1 MKKKLLLLG
10 GSHYL
15 LPVIEE
21 AHRLGIHVITCDYLP
36 DNAAHRYSDEYHN
49 VSIIDKDA
57 VLALARE
64 LQIDGISSFACDP
77 GVVTAAYVAEKLGL
91 PFAGSY
97 ESVSILQDKGRFRAF
112 LSDNGFNAPWSGSY
126 KSADE
131 ALADSARFTYPAI
144 VKPVDSAGSK
154 GVRRIDSPDEL
165 KSAAEHALSFSHGG
179 RFIVEQFL
187 EKQGASSD
195 SDSFSIDGKLV
206 FTSFD
211 DQLFDERAENPYTP
225 AAYCWPSSMPQ
236 WAQDELKGELQRL
249 IDLLGLKTALY
260 NIESRLC
267 TDGKTYIMEMSPRGG
282 GNRLSEVLHLAT
294 GVNLIR
300 GIVMASVGLA
310 PDCVCDKPYDGL
322 WAEII
327 LHSDE
332 NGRFKELWIAPDCE
346 GFIVERDLWV
356 SPGDEVE
363 RFSGANKAVGTLVVR
378 FPDRETL
385 NARMADMS
393 WFKIVTE

>member
-36 DNAAHRYSDEYHN
+36 DNAAHKYSDEYHN

-64 LQIDGISSFACDP
+64 LEIDGISSFACDP
-77 GVVTAAYVAEKLGL
+77 GVVTAAFVAEKLGL

-131 ALADSARFTYPAI
+131 ALADSGRFTYPAI

-154 GVRRIDSPDEL
+154 GVRRIDSLDEL
-165 KSAAEHALSFSHGG
+165 KSAAEHALRFSHGG

-282 GNRLSEVLHLAT
+282 GNRLSEVLHMAT

-300 GIVMASVGLA
+300 GIVMASVGLE

-332 NGRFKELWIAPDCE
+332 NGRFKELWIDPECE
-346 GFIVERDLWV
+346 NFIVERDLWV

-385 NARMADMS
+385 NVRMADMS

>member
-36 DNAAHRYSDEYHN
+36 ENAAHRYSDEYHN

-64 LQIDGISSFACDP
+64 LEIDGISSFACDP

-97 ESVSILQDKGRFRAF
+97 ESVSILQDKGRFRRF
-112 LSDNGFNAPWSGSY
+112 LADNGFNAPWSGSY
-126 KSADE
+126 ESVDD
-131 ALADSARFTYPAI
+131 ALADSSRFTYPAI

-154 GVRRIDSPDEL
+154 GVRRIDSLDEL

-267 TDGKTYIMEMSPRGG
+267 TDGKTYIMEISPRGG
-282 GNRLSEVLHLAT
+282 GNRLSEVLHMAT

-300 GIVMASVGLA
+300 GIVMASVGLE

-332 NGRFKELWIAPDCE
+332 NGRFKELWIDPECE
-346 GFIVERDLWV
+346 NFIVERDLWV

-385 NARMADMS
+385 NVRMADMS

>member
-36 DNAAHRYSDEYHN
+36 DNAAHKYSDEYHN

-126 KSADE
+126 KSVDE
-131 ALADSARFTYPAI
+131 ALADSGRFTYPAI

-154 GVRRIDSPDEL
+154 GVRRIDSSDEL
-165 KSAAEHALSFSHGG
+165 RSAAEHALRFSHGG

-282 GNRLSEVLHLAT
+282 GNRLSEVLHMAT

-300 GIVMASVGLA
+300 GIVMASVGLE

-332 NGRFKELWIAPDCE
+332 NGRFRELWIDPDCE
-346 GFIVERDLWV
+346 NFIVERDLWV

-363 RFSGANKAVGTLVVR
+363 RFSGANKAVGTLVAR

-385 NARMADMS
+385 NVRMADMS

>member
-64 LQIDGISSFACDP
+64 LEIDGISSFACDP
-77 GVVTAAYVAEKLGL
+77 GVVTAAYVAEKLNL

-112 LSDNGFNAPWSGSY
+112 LADNGFNAPWSGSY
-126 KSADE
+126 ESAEE

-154 GVRRIDSPDEL
+154 GVRRIDSLDEL
-165 KSAAEHALSFSHGG
+165 KSAAEHALRFSHGG

-282 GNRLSEVLHLAT
+282 GNRLSEVLHMAT

-300 GIVMASVGLA
+300 GIVMASVGLE
-310 PDCVCDKPYDGL
+310 PDCVCDMPYDGL

-332 NGRFKELWIAPDCE
+332 NGRFKELWIDPDCE
-346 GFIVERDLWV
+346 NFLVERDLWV

-385 NARMADMS
+385 NVRMADMS

>member
-36 DNAAHRYSDEYHN
+36 DNAAHKYSDEYHN

-57 VLALARE
+57 VLALARG
-64 LQIDGISSFACDP
+64 LQIDGIISFACDP
-77 GVVTAAYVAEKLGL
+77 GVVTAAYVAEKLNL

-126 KSADE
+126 ESVDE
-131 ALADSARFTYPAI
+131 ALADSGRFTYPAI

-154 GVRRIDSPDEL
+154 GVRRIDSLDEL
-165 KSAAEHALSFSHGG
+165 KSAAEHALRFSHGG

-282 GNRLSEVLHLAT
+282 GNRLSEVLHMAT

-332 NGRFKELWIAPDCE
+332 NGRFKELWIDPECE
-346 GFIVERDLWV
+346 NFIVERDLWV

-385 NARMADMS
+385 NVRMADMR

>member
-36 DNAAHRYSDEYHN
+36 DNAAHKYSDEYHN

-64 LQIDGISSFACDP
+64 LEIDGISSFACDP
-77 GVVTAAYVAEKLGL
+77 GVVTAAFVAEKLGL

-126 KSADE
+126 KSVDE

-154 GVRRIDSPDEL
+154 GVRRIDSLDEL

-282 GNRLSEVLHLAT
+282 GNRLSEVLHMAT

-300 GIVMASVGLA
+300 GIVMASVGLE
-310 PDCVCDKPYDGL
+310 PDCVCNKPYDGL

-332 NGRFKELWIAPDCE
+332 NGRFKELWIDPECE
-346 GFIVERDLWV
+346 NFIVERDLWV

>member
-1 MKKKLLLLG
+1 MT
-10 GSHYL
+10 
-15 LPVIEE
+15 P
-21 AHRLGIHVITCDYLP
+21 
-36 DNAAHRYSDEYHN
+36 
-49 VSIIDKDA
+49 
-57 VLALARE
+57 
-64 LQIDGISSFACDP
+64 
-77 GVVTAAYVAEKLGL
+77 
-91 PFAGSY
+91 
-97 ESVSILQDKGRFRAF
+97 
-112 LSDNGFNAPWSGSY
+112 
-126 KSADE
+126 
-131 ALADSARFTYPAI
+131 
-144 VKPVDSAGSK
+144 
-154 GVRRIDSPDEL
+154 GVRRIDSLDEL

-249 IDLLGLKTALY
+249 VDLLGLKTALY

-282 GNRLSEVLHLAT
+282 GNRLSEVLHMAT

-300 GIVMASVGLA
+300 GIVMASVGLE

-332 NGRFKELWIAPDCE
+332 NGRFKELWIDPECE
-346 GFIVERDLWV
+346 NFIVERDLWV

-385 NARMADMS
+385 NVRMADMS

>member
-36 DNAAHRYSDEYHN
+36 DNAAHKYSDEYHN

-57 VLALARE
+57 VLALAKK
-64 LQIDGISSFACDP
+64 LKIDGISSFACDP

-97 ESVSILQDKGRFRAF
+97 ESVSILQDKGRFRRF
-112 LSDNGFNAPWSGSY
+112 LADNGFNAPWSGSY
-126 KSADE
+126 ESADE
-131 ALADSARFTYPAI
+131 ALADASRFTYPAI

-154 GVRRIDSPDEL
+154 GVRRIDSLDEL
-165 KSAAEHALSFSHGG
+165 KSAAEHALRFSHGG

-195 SDSFSIDGKLV
+195 SDSFSVDGKLV

-282 GNRLSEVLHLAT
+282 GNRLSEVLHMAT

-300 GIVMASVGLA
+300 GIVMASVGME

-332 NGRFKELWIAPDCE
+332 NGRFKGLWIDPACE
-346 GFIVERDLWV
+346 GCIVERDLWV

-378 FPDRETL
+378 FADRETL

>member
-36 DNAAHRYSDEYHN
+36 DNAAHKYSDEYHN

-126 KSADE
+126 KSVDE
-131 ALADSARFTYPAI
+131 ALADSGRFTYPAI

-154 GVRRIDSPDEL
+154 GVRRIDSLDEL
-165 KSAAEHALSFSHGG
+165 KSAAEHALRFSHGG

-282 GNRLSEVLHLAT
+282 GNRLSEVLHMAT

-300 GIVMASVGLA
+300 GIVMASVGLE

-332 NGRFKELWIAPDCE
+332 NGRFRELWIDPECE
-346 GFIVERDLWV
+346 NFIVERDLWV

-385 NARMADMS
+385 NVRMADMS

>member
-36 DNAAHRYSDEYHN
+36 DNAAHKYSDEYHN

-57 VLALARE
+57 VLALARKLE
-64 LQIDGISSFACDP
+64 IDGISSFACDP
-77 GVVTAAYVAEKLGL
+77 GVVTAAFVAEKLGL

-126 KSADE
+126 KSVDE

-154 GVRRIDSPDEL
+154 GVRRIDSLDEL
-165 KSAAEHALSFSHGG
+165 QSAAEHALSFSHCG

-195 SDSFSIDGKLV
+195 SDSFSVDGKLV

-282 GNRLSEVLHLAT
+282 GNRLSEVLHMAT

-300 GIVMASVGLA
+300 GIVMASVGLE

-332 NGRFKELWIAPDCE
+332 NGRFRELWIDPDCE
-346 GFIVERDLWV
+346 NFIVERDLWV

>member
-64 LQIDGISSFACDP
+64 LEIDGISSFACDP
-77 GVVTAAYVAEKLGL
+77 GVVTAAYVAEKLNL

-126 KSADE
+126 ESVDE
-131 ALADSARFTYPAI
+131 ALADSGRFTYPAI

-154 GVRRIDSPDEL
+154 GVRRIDSLDEL
-165 KSAAEHALSFSHGG
+165 KSAAEHALRFSHGG

-282 GNRLSEVLHLAT
+282 GNRLSEVLHMAT

-346 GFIVERDLWV
+346 NFIVERDLWV

-385 NARMADMS
+385 NVRMADMS

>member
-126 KSADE
+126 KSVDE

-195 SDSFSIDGKLV
+195 SDSFSVAGKLV

-282 GNRLSEVLHLAT
+282 GNRLSEVLHMAT

-300 GIVMASVGLA
+300 GIVMASVGLE

-332 NGRFKELWIAPDCE
+332 NGRFRELWIDPECE
-346 GFIVERDLWV
+346 NYIVERDLWV

>member
-77 GVVTAAYVAEKLGL
+77 GVVTAAYVAEKLNL

-126 KSADE
+126 KSVDE
-131 ALADSARFTYPAI
+131 ALADSGRFTYPAI

-154 GVRRIDSPDEL
+154 GVRRIDSLDEL
-165 KSAAEHALSFSHGG
+165 KSAAEHALRFSHGG

-282 GNRLSEVLHLAT
+282 GNRLSEVLHMAT

-300 GIVMASVGLA
+300 GIVMASVGLE

-332 NGRFKELWIAPDCE
+332 NGRFKELWIDPE
-346 GFIVERDLWV
+346 FENFIVERDLWV

-363 RFSGANKAVGTLVVR
+363 RISGANKAVGTLVVR

-385 NARMADMS
+385 NVRMADMS
-393 WFKIVTE
+393 WCKIVTE

>member
-57 VLALARE
+57 VLALAKE
-64 LQIDGISSFACDP
+64 LEIDGISSFACDP

-126 KSADE
+126 ESADE
-131 ALADSARFTYPAI
+131 ALADSGRFTYPAI

-154 GVRRIDSPDEL
+154 GVRRIDSLDEL
-165 KSAAEHALSFSHGG
+165 KSAAEHALRFSHGG

-195 SDSFSIDGKLV
+195 SDSFSIDGRLV

-282 GNRLSEVLHLAT
+282 GNRLSEVLHMAT

-300 GIVMASVGLA
+300 GIVMASVGLE

-332 NGRFKELWIAPDCE
+332 HGRFRALWIDPECE
-346 GFIVERDLWV
+346 NFIVERDLWV

-385 NARMADMS
+385 NVRMADMS

>member
-36 DNAAHRYSDEYHN
+36 DNAAHKYSDEYHN

-77 GVVTAAYVAEKLGL
+77 GVVTAAFVAEKLGL

-126 KSADE
+126 KSVDD
-131 ALADSARFTYPAI
+131 ALADSGRFTYPAI

-165 KSAAEHALSFSHGG
+165 KSAAEHALRFSHGG

-282 GNRLSEVLHLAT
+282 GNRLSEVLHMAT

-300 GIVMASVGLA
+300 GIVMASVGLE

-332 NGRFKELWIAPDCE
+332 NGRFRELWIDPECE
-346 GFIVERDLWV
+346 NYIVERDLWV

-385 NARMADMS
+385 NVRMADMS

>member
-1 MKKKLLLLG
+1 
-10 GSHYL
+10 
-15 LPVIEE
+15 
-21 AHRLGIHVITCDYLP
+21 
-36 DNAAHRYSDEYHN
+36 
-49 VSIIDKDA
+49 
-57 VLALARE
+57 
-64 LQIDGISSFACDP
+64 
-77 GVVTAAYVAEKLGL
+77 
-91 PFAGSY
+91 
-97 ESVSILQDKGRFRAF
+97 
-112 LSDNGFNAPWSGSY
+112 
-126 KSADE
+126 
-131 ALADSARFTYPAI
+131 
-144 VKPVDSAGSK
+144 
-154 GVRRIDSPDEL
+154 
-165 KSAAEHALSFSHGG
+165 
-179 RFIVEQFL
+179 
-187 EKQGASSD
+187 
-195 SDSFSIDGKLV
+195 
-206 FTSFD
+206 
-211 DQLFDERAENPYTP
+211 
-225 AAYCWPSSMPQ
+225 MPQ

-282 GNRLSEVLHLAT
+282 GNRLSEVLHMAT

-300 GIVMASVGLA
+300 GIVMASVGLE

-332 NGRFKELWIAPDCE
+332 NGRFKELWTDPACE
-346 GFIVERDLWV
+346 NFIVERDLWV

-385 NARMADMS
+385 NVRMADMS

>member
-36 DNAAHRYSDEYHN
+36 DNAAHKYSDEYHN

-57 VLALARE
+57 VLELAKK
-64 LQIDGISSFACDP
+64 LKIDGISSFACDP

-97 ESVSILQDKGRFRAF
+97 ESVSILQDKGRFRRF
-112 LSDNGFNAPWSGSY
+112 LADNGFNAPWSGSY
-126 KSADE
+126 ESADE
-131 ALADSARFTYPAI
+131 ALADASRFTYPAI

-154 GVRRIDSPDEL
+154 GVRRIDSLDEL
-165 KSAAEHALSFSHGG
+165 KSAAEHALRFSHGG

-195 SDSFSIDGKLV
+195 SDSFSVDGKLV

-249 IDLLGLKTALY
+249 IGLLGLKTALY

-267 TDGKTYIMEMSPRGG
+267 SDGKTYIMEMSPRGG
-282 GNRLSEVLHLAT
+282 GNRLSEVLHMAT

-300 GIVMASVGLA
+300 GIVMASVGLE

-332 NGRFKELWIAPDCE
+332 NGRFKELWIDPACE
-346 GFIVERDLWV
+346 GCIVERDLWV

-378 FPDRETL
+378 FADRETL

>member
-36 DNAAHRYSDEYHN
+36 DNAAHKYSDEYHN

-97 ESVSILQDKGRFRAF
+97 ESVSILQDKGRFRRF
-112 LSDNGFNAPWSGSY
+112 LADNGFNAPWSGSY
-126 KSADE
+126 ESVDD
-131 ALADSARFTYPAI
+131 ALADSGRFTYPAI

-154 GVRRIDSPDEL
+154 GVRRIDSLDEL

-282 GNRLSEVLHLAT
+282 GNRLSEVLHMAT

-300 GIVMASVGLA
+300 GIVMASVGLE

-332 NGRFKELWIAPDCE
+332 NGRFRELWIDPDCE
-346 GFIVERDLWV
+346 NFIVERDLWV

-385 NARMADMS
+385 NVRMADMS

>member
-36 DNAAHRYSDEYHN
+36 DNAAHKYSDEYHN

-126 KSADE
+126 KSVDE
-131 ALADSARFTYPAI
+131 ALADSGRFTYPAI

-154 GVRRIDSPDEL
+154 GVRRIDSLDEL
-165 KSAAEHALSFSHGG
+165 KSAAEHALRFSHGG

-282 GNRLSEVLHLAT
+282 GNRLSEVLHMAT

-300 GIVMASVGLA
+300 GIVMASVGLE

-332 NGRFKELWIAPDCE
+332 NGRFRELWIDPDCE
-346 GFIVERDLWV
+346 NFIVERDLWV

-385 NARMADMS
+385 NVRMADMS